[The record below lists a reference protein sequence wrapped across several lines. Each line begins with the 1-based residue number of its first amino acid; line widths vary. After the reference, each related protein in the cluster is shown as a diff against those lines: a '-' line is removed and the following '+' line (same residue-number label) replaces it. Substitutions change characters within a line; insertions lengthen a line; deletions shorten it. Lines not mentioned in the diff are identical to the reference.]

1 MEVWLWRPPRLGI
14 DCWVES
20 PAYLAPPDL
29 GCSPQGVL
37 QRQPTALLGSAVTG
51 LPGAAAGALPPLIG
65 QSTGFYWAPPSY
77 GVVSGA
83 GDEEVME
90 TGAAWTVSELTA
102 LRRGRG
108 RREERLDTQQG
119 KQCVPNK
126 GIHLVCVSTCGAEGS
141 SAGSFPRGGQEEGAG
156 QVPRRGVPGGE
167 ELGPGAAETS
177 GRASQQYGFY
187 SKWKLLSRKLA
198 GPGFIWRGLP

>member
-1 MEVWLWRPPRLGI
+1 M
-14 DCWVES
+14 DCLRAHS
-20 PAYLAPPDL
+20 PEE
-29 GCSPQGVL
+29 GE
-37 QRQPTALLGSAVTG
+37 
-51 LPGAAAGALPPLIG
+51 G
-65 QSTGFYWAPPSY
+65 QEGGKT
-77 GVVSGA
+77 
-83 GDEEVME
+83 
-90 TGAAWTVSELTA
+90 
-102 LRRGRG
+102 
-108 RREERLDTQQG
+108 DTQQG

-156 QVPRRGVPGGE
+156 QVPRWGVPGRE
-167 ELGPGAAETS
+167 ELDSYPERGRWGAGAQGPGAAETS